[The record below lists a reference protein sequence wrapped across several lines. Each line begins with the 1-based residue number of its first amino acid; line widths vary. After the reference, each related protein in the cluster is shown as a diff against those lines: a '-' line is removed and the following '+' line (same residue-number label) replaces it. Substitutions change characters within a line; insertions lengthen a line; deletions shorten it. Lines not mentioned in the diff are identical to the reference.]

1 MEDEDRKLHI
11 PIPNRHGDQFKLASE
26 ASAFRSAMA
35 KPQLDSKQ
43 SGPQSSFSQSM
54 IQGEVQKK
62 EEIKPM
68 QFHIELNLD
77 DNEHPEKPVENN
89 DMQGGQ
95 DSMNQDDDDD
105 DDDDDDL
112 FGDNSEKS
120 GPTNRDDGK
129 MLDKRGEVDNHDD
142 DDLFVGNDNS
152 LGRRKA

>member
-62 EEIKPM
+62 EERKPM

-89 DMQGGQ
+89 HMQGGQ
-95 DSMNQDDDDD
+95 DSMNQDDDD

-142 DDLFVGNDNS
+142 DDLFVGNYNS

>member
-62 EEIKPM
+62 EERKPM

-95 DSMNQDDDDD
+95 DSINQDDDD